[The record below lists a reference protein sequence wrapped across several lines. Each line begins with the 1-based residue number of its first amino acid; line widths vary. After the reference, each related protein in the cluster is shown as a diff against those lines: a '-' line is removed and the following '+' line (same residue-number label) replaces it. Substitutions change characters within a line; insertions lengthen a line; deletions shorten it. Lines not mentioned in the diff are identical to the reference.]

1 MLSRHLYSLL
11 DRLAGAHG
19 EMSRVLAAP
28 GRRCNSSSNTKPGRQ
43 LEWLGG
49 AFCLLVVLGLEARDR
64 VGCSSDV
71 GFISIGACIVT
82 YITGEHGTRHLAYAP
97 GISSAAN
104 PTSFS
109 CIK

>member
-1 MLSRHLYSLL
+1 MLSGRLYSLL
-11 DRLAGAHG
+11 DRLTGARG

-28 GRRCNSSSNTKPGRQ
+28 GRRCNSSFNAKPGRQ

-49 AFCLLVVLGLEARDR
+49 FCLLVVLGLEARDC

-71 GFISIGACIVT
+71 GFISIGACVAT
-82 YITGEHGTRHLAYAP
+82 CITGDRGMRHLAYAP
-97 GISSAAN
+97 GISSAVN